1 MRQSGQRKGP
11 GNIRDNAGTDHT
23 VPYDRGFMLEP
34 PYRPSNPLPH
44 RPSAAQDSSRPV
56 NGCLDVLPGLLL
68 VVLEGLICVGALYYL
83 ILSRWDPD
91 GQEPAGPPPMDWTP
105 VLVFGGIAAV
115 ICLFA
120 VVLIRANRPWAGA
133 VQILAALLLCVV
145 AALIGH
151 EDYRRSHPAPASAPP
166 YDPGRSGH
174 QCLSGGDNR
183 ECLDSSS

>member
-1 MRQSGQRKGP
+1 
-11 GNIRDNAGTDHT
+11 
-23 VPYDRGFMLEP
+23 MLEP
-34 PYRPSNPLPH
+34 PYQPSNPLPH

-56 NGCLDVLPGLLL
+56 NGCLDALLGLLL
-68 VVLEGLICVGALYYL
+68 VVLEGLICVGVLYYL

-91 GQEPAGPPPMDWTP
+91 GQETTEPPPMDWRP
-105 VLVFGGIAAV
+105 VLIFGGIAAV

-133 VQILAALLLCVV
+133 IQILAALLLCAV
-145 AALIGH
+145 AVLIGH
-151 EDYRRSHPAPASAPP
+151 EDYRRSHPATASAPS

-183 ECLDSSS
+183 ECRDSGS